1 MWKSSKEPEP
11 FEDALEEADG
21 GVDEEKEYLRS
32 MEEKEREA
40 RAEYIQERRNKSRL
54 SASHRQI
61 CQDFTTLTKFHM
73 TEFHN
78 STSLRQI
85 VKGEMPYEGSIFH
98 YNSDHMSKE
107 HKRSQMSK

>member
-1 MWKSSKEPEP
+1 MARSPTIQPSCGMSRWKVWKSSKEPEP
-11 FEDALEEADG
+11 FEDVIEESE

-32 MEEKEREA
+32 LEEKEREA
-40 RAEYIQERRNKSRL
+40 RAEYIEERRNKSRL
-54 SASHRQI
+54 SASH
-61 CQDFTTLTKFHM
+61 
-73 TEFHN
+73 
-78 STSLRQI
+78 RQI